1 MGGLPGTIQQRDKE
15 HAFRPWPRRFGLA
28 AFARGG
34 LCRGRRLVAEPRGA
48 GIVSVNQRP
57 VASPQEAAAALKRAA
72 ASGNVLLLLN
82 RNGVTEF
89 LGMTIEHGAAPGDAG

>member
-1 MGGLPGTIQQRDKE
+1 M
-15 HAFRPWPRRFGLA
+15 
-28 AFARGG
+28 
-34 LCRGRRLVAEPRGA
+34 
-48 GIVSVNQRP
+48 
-57 VASPQEAAAALKRAA
+57 ASPQEAAAALKRAA